1 MRAWKTC
8 WAPPAWAQLEM
19 LGAFVRDGYRTADA
33 QLIRTSGEG
42 EPLHVEAAMAGTVER
57 GRLVRIWLVERDITE
72 RLRAAMERERLI
84 DELRQAL
91 AEVKTLS
98 GLLPIC
104 ASCKKI
110 RDDQG
115 YWTRVETYLQDH
127 TGVLLHPR
135 HLPGLRPRA
144 LSRY

>member
-1 MRAWKTC
+1 
-8 WAPPAWAQLEM
+8 
-19 LGAFVRDGYRTADA
+19 
-33 QLIRTSGEG
+33 
-42 EPLHVEAAMAGTVER
+42 MAGTLER
-57 GRLVRIWLVERDITE
+57 GRLVRISLVERDITE
-72 RLRAAMERERLI
+72 PLRAAMERERLI
-84 DELRQAL
+84 AELRQAL

-127 TGVLLHPR
+127 TGVMFTHGIC
-135 HLPGLRPRA
+135 PGCARELYPDLEGEGGA
-144 LSRY
+144 AE